1 MPEISRFLGIVIFMY
16 FREHNPPHFH
26 AEYGEQKASIDIAR
40 LCLMEGRLAPR
51 ILSLVIEWAALHQE
65 ELLKNWDWMQTTG
78 EFQRIAPLT

>member
-1 MPEISRFLGIVIFMY
+1 
-16 FREHNPPHFH
+16 
-26 AEYGEQKASIDIAR
+26 
-40 LCLMEGRLAPR
+40 MEGHLAPR